1 MPNAISSS
9 FAPLP
14 SKRLNDFFFFYQ
26 SVFAVSRQISPK
38 KILEVHVCSSFDEG
52 AEERGG
58 SVGADVMGWSF
69 VVVVIVLAVAVAAA
83 VVELS

>member
-1 MPNAISSS
+1 MPSHHQS
-9 FAPLP
+9 PLP
-14 SKRLNDFFFFYQ
+14 SKRLNVFFFFFFFYQ
-26 SVFAVSRQISPK
+26 SVFAESRQISPK

>member
-38 KILEVHVCSSFDEG
+38 KILEVHVCSSSDEG
-52 AEERGG
+52 AEELQRGG
-58 SVGADVMGWSF
+58 SVGADVMG
-69 VVVVIVLAVAVAAA
+69 
-83 VVELS
+83 